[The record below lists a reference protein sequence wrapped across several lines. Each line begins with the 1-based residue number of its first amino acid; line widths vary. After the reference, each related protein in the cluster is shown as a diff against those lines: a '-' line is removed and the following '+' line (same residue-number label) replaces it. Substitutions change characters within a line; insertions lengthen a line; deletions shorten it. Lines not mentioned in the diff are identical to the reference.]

1 MDEKRLLE
9 LNLVTQ
15 TLMLAERLRQT
26 DKEKG
31 TTSFE
36 DYTDKAIRLIKEK
49 ENKVLIE
56 LRLRT

>member
-15 TLMLAERLRQT
+15 TLMLAERLRQI

-31 TTSFE
+31 TISFE

-49 ENKVLIE
+49 EHKVLIE